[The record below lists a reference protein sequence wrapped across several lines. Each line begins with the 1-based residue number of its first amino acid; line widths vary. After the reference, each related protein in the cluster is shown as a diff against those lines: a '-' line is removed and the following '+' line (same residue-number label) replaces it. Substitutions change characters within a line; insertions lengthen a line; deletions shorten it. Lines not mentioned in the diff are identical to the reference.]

1 MSDTTNKN
9 APDPHKPSIFDERPG
24 LGVEDDPSQAEAIK
38 PEVIA
43 PDLNNPTPFDD
54 RLPF

>member
-1 MSDTTNKN
+1 MSDTANDT

-24 LGVEDDPSQAEAIK
+24 LGVEDDPRHPEAIK

-43 PDLNNPTPFDD
+43 PDLNSPVPFDD
-54 RLPF
+54 RSPF

>member
-1 MSDTTNKN
+1 MSDTTNSD

-24 LGVEDDPSQAEAIK
+24 LGVEDDPSKPEAIL

-54 RLPF
+54 RPKF